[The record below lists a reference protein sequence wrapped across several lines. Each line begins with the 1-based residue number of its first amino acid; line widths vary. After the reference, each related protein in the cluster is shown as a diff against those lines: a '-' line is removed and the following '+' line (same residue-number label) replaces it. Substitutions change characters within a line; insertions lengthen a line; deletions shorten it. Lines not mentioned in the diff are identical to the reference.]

1 MKTLCI
7 YHGNCVDGFGAAW
20 AVMRALGE
28 HAVEFHPGVYQK
40 APPEVAGRDVLIVDF
55 SYKRPVLDEMAS
67 RARTIVILDHHESAK
82 NDLAGYPPPLDG
94 PYNPDAM
101 RQWQRECN
109 APTAVHALFDMERSG
124 AGITWDYLH
133 PGLVRPRLIDL
144 IEDRDLWQ
152 FEVNG
157 SREIHEL
164 IQSWPYE
171 FKAWTDLARRLENNH
186 GFRTAVTEGDVL
198 RRKKM
203 QDLQNLLPVA
213 RRRMVIGG
221 HDVPV
226 ANLPIIFTSDAGHIM
241 CEGEP
246 FAACY
251 WDTAAGRVFSLRS
264 RHTKGQ
270 GLDVSKVAS
279 LFGGGGHKDAAGFE
293 VSWDVAAKLGLA
305 R

>member
-1 MKTLCI
+1 MKPLCV
-7 YHGNCVDGFGAAW
+7 YHGGCQDGFAAAW
-20 AVMRALGE
+20 AVREALGDE
-28 HAVEFHPGVYQK
+28 QVEFYPGVYQK
-40 APPEVAGRDVLIVDF
+40 APPDVTGRDVILVDF
-55 SYKRPVLDEMAS
+55 SYKRPVIDQMAKA
-67 RARTIVILDHHESAK
+67 ARTLLILDHHESAK
-82 NDLAGYPPPLDG
+82 NDLAGLATPSPWGEHVDLRG
-94 PYNPDAM
+94 PYGA
-101 RQWQRECN
+101 
-109 APTAVHALFDMERSG
+109 APAALFDMERSG
-124 AGITWDYLH
+124 AGITWDYLN

-144 IEDRDLWQ
+144 IEDWDLWQ